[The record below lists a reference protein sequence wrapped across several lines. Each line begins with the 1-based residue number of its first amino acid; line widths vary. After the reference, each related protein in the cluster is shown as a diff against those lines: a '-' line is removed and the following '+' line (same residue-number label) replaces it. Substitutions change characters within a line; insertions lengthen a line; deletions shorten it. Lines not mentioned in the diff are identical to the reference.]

1 MRRDRLLQPGRAIL
15 LFSALLVVA
24 ACGFGSTGQKA
35 IPPHASQMTATPTTP
50 SVPSTLVHFTTQDHV
65 RLAGLLY
72 GHGGTTAIVCSHM
85 WPSSKA
91 DWFASAPWLAA
102 HGYMIL
108 AYDFRGLGDSQ
119 GQPDF
124 FKLDKDLVAAITF
137 VQSLGAKKIILLGA
151 SGGGAITLKV
161 AAEVKVAAV
170 ITLSADYFAAAPTQQ
185 EILAITAPKLFVS
198 SQHDAYI
205 HDTLQIFTWAK
216 QPKELYLYPGSAH
229 GTNLFETEYRQDLV
243 ERIIAF
249 AERYAPLQ

>member
-1 MRRDRLLQPGRAIL
+1 MRRDRHLQLGRAAL
-15 LFSALLVVA
+15 LFLALLVVA
-24 ACGFGSTGQKA
+24 GCGSGPAQQGAAPTPTSRM
-35 IPPHASQMTATPTTP
+35 PLTPTTIP
-50 SVPSTLVHFTTQDHV
+50 VPSTLVHFTTQDHV

-91 DWFASAPWLAA
+91 DWFAAAPWLAA
-102 HGYMIL
+102 RGFLVL

-124 FKLDKDLVAAITF
+124 FELDKDLIAAIAF
-137 VQSLGAKKIILLGA
+137 VQSLGAEKVVLLGA

-161 AAEVKVAAV
+161 AAKVRVAAV

-185 EILAITAPKLFVS
+185 EVLAITAPKLFVS
-198 SQHDAYI
+198 SQNDAYI
-205 HDTLQIFTWAK
+205 HDTIQIFTWAK

-229 GTNLFETEYRQDLV
+229 GTNLFETEYRQDV
-243 ERIIAF
+243 IERIIVF
-249 AERYAPLQ
+249 TDRYAPLQ